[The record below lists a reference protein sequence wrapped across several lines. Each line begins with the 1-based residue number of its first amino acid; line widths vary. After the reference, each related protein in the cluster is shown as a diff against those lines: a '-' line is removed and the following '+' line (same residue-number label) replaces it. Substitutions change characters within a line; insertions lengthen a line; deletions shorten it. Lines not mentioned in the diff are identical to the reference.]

1 MSKLPVA
8 LAAVRLLPFTARGK
22 SLIYVASGD
31 HRAEGVAHLLQELAP
46 GAAVG
51 FIPAWDCLPYDRA
64 SPSPDVLG
72 QTMAALRRLDAW
84 GARKGKAGAV
94 LVTTLEA
101 AVQRL
106 PPASAAAEALELAVG
121 DALKPGAFGATL
133 ERFGY
138 RHDGRIDDHG
148 EFALRG
154 EVVDLFP
161 SGPTPFRLTIEGG
174 RISAIHPFDPAT
186 QRSSGSVAALTIGPV
201 STLVAPAGG
210 EPIRRVPGLEHR
222 MSEVYRAL
230 RTIFDLLP
238 GATLMIE
245 PTAAAR
251 VDEVLGQAADHHR
264 DAAGG
269 GSPRCEVGAK
279 PLPPEALYLTPA
291 EWHEAAAS
299 RQKPLPG
306 REPAESIPHFHAK
319 SGGSR
324 RLQEFVTARVAA
336 GHRVVLAGATA
347 RDRSALA
354 KAACGDEAAGEA
366 LPTAAGWAEVTTAPR
381 GGLLQMALSAEHGFI
396 DDKAG
401 ITLVCAADLLG
412 HRAHR
417 SAHHHHHAAPVPWHA
432 GEGEFAIGDT
442 VIHIDHGVGVLR
454 AFETLRSEVAGS
466 RDTVRLD
473 YAKEADLL
481 TPVEGLDLLWRY
493 GAAGDAIRLDRLDDD
508 GWSKRRQRIWGEIA
522 LAARA
527 LVDLARQRNETAA
540 PVLKAPAAAYRGF
553 VARFPFALTPDQ
565 AEAIAAVASDLAAGR
580 PMDRL
585 VVGDVGFGK
594 TEVALRAAAIALL
607 AGRQVALVAPT
618 TVLVRQHVQ
627 TFMRRFSELGIGVK
641 QLSRL
646 TPPAEVR
653 AIKAGLADG
662 TVKLVVGTHAVAAEG
677 VAFAD
682 LGLLIVDEEQRFG
695 TAEKKRLRDLGTGVH
710 VLTLTAT
717 PIPRTLQSALVGL
730 QDLSVIA
737 TPPARR
743 RPIRTLVAP
752 YDLATIRGALLREKA
767 RGGQSFVVV
776 PRIEG
781 LDRMAAALEE
791 ACPELTVLAA
801 HGRMAPEAVDA
812 AMVDFAEG
820 HGDVLVATSII
831 ESGLDVPRAN
841 TMVVAGAELFGL
853 SQLHQLRGRV
863 GRGRLQGLCY
873 LMTEA
878 AEVGDVA
885 LRRLQSL
892 ATFDRLGSGMA
903 LSARDL
909 DLRGAGDLMGDEQA
923 GHLKLIGLGLYQ
935 HLMSLAIREA
945 KGETV
950 EDWSPEI
957 HIDRAGSLP
966 ADYIPEPELRLNLYA
981 RLARV
986 FEPHEAEAIAE
997 EMADRF
1003 GPPPAE
1009 VRDLLDRVRLR
1020 ALCRTLGIA
1029 RIDAGPKAIALD
1041 LRPSVTA
1048 KDLVDRARA
1057 DVRDRLTLK
1066 GGRLIYAQ
1074 PSDTSHE
1081 RLTLAT
1087 RLLAGFG

>member
-8 LAAVRLLPFTARGK
+8 LAAVRLLPIVERGTG
-22 SLIYVASGD
+22 LIYVASGD
-31 HRAEGVAHLLQELAP
+31 HRAEGVAHLLGELAP
-46 GAAVG
+46 EAAVA
-51 FIPAWDCLPYDRA
+51 FLPAWDCLPYDRA
-64 SPSPDVLG
+64 SPSPDILG
-72 QTMAALRRLDAW
+72 QTMAALRALD
-84 GARKGKAGAV
+84 GRTGAV

-106 PPASAAAEALELAVG
+106 PPAEAAAEVLDLAVG
-121 DALKPGAFGATL
+121 DALDPAALGATL

-138 RHDGRIDDHG
+138 RHDGRVDDHG

-154 EVVDLFP
+154 EVVDLYP
-161 SGPTPFRLTIEGG
+161 AGPKPFRLMLEDG

-186 QRSSGSVAALTIGPV
+186 QRTCGSEDRLAIGPV
-201 STLVAPAGG
+201 STIIAPAGA
-210 EPIRRVPGLEHR
+210 EPVRRGPGLEHR
-222 MSEVYRAL
+222 LPEHYRHL
-230 RTIFDLLP
+230 RTVFDLLP
-238 GATLMIE
+238 DAALILE
-245 PTAAAR
+245 PTAASR
-251 VDEVLGQAADHHR
+251 LDEVLGQAAAHFEDCGGPA
-264 DAAGG
+264 AAGRG
-269 GSPRCEVGAK
+269 GAEA

-291 EWHEAAAS
+291 EWHAAAERRS
-299 RQKPLPG
+299 APLPG
-306 REPAESIPHFHAK
+306 REPSRPVPAFHGRPGGRARLAEFMA
-319 SGGSR
+319 
-324 RLQEFVTARVAA
+324 ERVAA

-347 RDRSALA
+347 RDRGALA
-354 KAACGDEAAGEA
+354 KAALPAGTATPADRWSDVVAAAPGTVLT
-366 LPTAAGWAEVTTAPR
+366 LP
-381 GGLLQMALSAEHGFI
+381 LSAEHGFV
-396 DDKAG
+396 DDEAAV
-401 ITLVCAADLLG
+401 TLVCAADVLG

-417 SAHHHHHAAPVPWHA
+417 AHHHHHHAAAVPWH
-432 GEGEFAIGDT
+432 GGDGDFALGDT
-442 VIHIDHGVGVLR
+442 VIHVDHGVGVLR
-454 AFETLRSEVAGS
+454 AIETLHSEAAGS

-473 YAKEADLL
+473 YAKDADLL
-481 TPVEGLDLLWRY
+481 APVEGLDLLWRY
-493 GAAGDAIRLDRLDDD
+493 GAAEDAIRLDRLDDD
-508 GWSKRRQRIWGEIA
+508 GWPKRRQRIWGEIA
-522 LAARA
+522 VAARA
-527 LVDLARQRNETAA
+527 LVDLARQRNETRA
-540 PVLKAPAAAYRGF
+540 PVLEAPAAACRAF
-553 VARFPFALTPDQ
+553 AARFPFALTPDQ
-565 AEAIAAVASDLAAGR
+565 AEAVSAVTADLASGR

-594 TEVALRAAAIALL
+594 TEVALRAAAVAVL
-607 AGRQVALVAPT
+607 AGHQVALVAPT

-627 TFMRRFSELGIGVK
+627 TFTRRFAALGIAVA

-646 TPPAEVR
+646 TPPEEAR
-653 AIKAGLADG
+653 AVKAGLADG
-662 TVKLVVGTHAVAAEG
+662 SVRLVIGTHAVAAQD
-677 VAFAD
+677 VAFRD
-682 LGLLIVDEEQRFG
+682 LGLLMIDEEQRFG
-695 TAEKKRLRDLGTGVH
+695 TAEKDRLRALGEGLH

-717 PIPRTLQSALVGL
+717 PIPRTLQTALVGL

-752 YDLATIRGALLREKA
+752 FDLTTIRGALLREKA

-781 LDRMAAALEE
+781 LDRMAESLAE

-801 HGRMAPEAVDA
+801 HGRMAPDAVDA
-812 AMVDFAEG
+812 AMVHFAEG

-873 LMTEA
+873 LMTEE
-878 AEVGDVA
+878 AEVA
-885 LRRLQSL
+885 ESARRRLQSL
-892 ATFDRLGSGMA
+892 VAFDQLGSGMA

-909 DLRGAGDLMGDEQA
+909 DLRGAGDLVGEEQA

-966 ADYIPEPELRLNLYA
+966 AGYIPEPELRLNLYA

-986 FEPHEAEAIAE
+986 CEPGEAEAIAE
-997 EMADRF
+997 EMTDRF

-1009 VRDLLDRVRLR
+1009 VADLLERVRLR
-1020 ALCRTLGIA
+1020 ALCRALGVA
-1029 RIDAGPKAIALD
+1029 RVDAGPKAIALD
-1041 LRPSVTA
+1041 LRPNVA
-1048 KDLVDRARA
+1048 ARDLVARA
-1057 DVRDRLTLK
+1057 PVPLREQLTLK
-1066 GGRLIYAQ
+1066 GDRLIYAR
-1074 PSDTSHE
+1074 PSGTSHE
-1081 RLTLAT
+1081 RLALAT
-1087 RLLAGFG
+1087 QLLAAFG